1 MTDSAKFPEVSAEL
15 LVEALDL
22 DASRLGGF
30 KWTTRGGFE
39 NIVVGFSQ
47 P

>member
-1 MTDSAKFPEVSAEL
+1 MTDSAKFPEVFAEL

-30 KWTTRGGFE
+30 PVDNPRR
-39 NIVVGFSQ
+39 I
-47 P
+47 